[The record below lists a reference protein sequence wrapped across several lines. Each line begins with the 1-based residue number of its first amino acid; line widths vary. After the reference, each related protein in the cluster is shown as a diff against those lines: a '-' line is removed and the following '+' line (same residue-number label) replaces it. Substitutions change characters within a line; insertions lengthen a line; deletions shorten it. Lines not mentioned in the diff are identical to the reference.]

1 MTTAQKTPVR
11 RLGRLGAVAVA
22 LVVAVGSA
30 ACTLPFQ
37 SPATLTA
44 TARFSDVG
52 DLASGAPVEL
62 ADIPVGHITAIT
74 LHGQRAQVSMV
85 INRSAAIPSAVSAQ
99 LRRTTLLGEQY
110 IDLVPARSGAG
121 QPLLQSGAVITRTS
135 VVPGIEQLV
144 SAGASV
150 FGAVNSTD
158 LADLVATGAQGF
170 GGQGQNLR
178 QLLDSFATV
187 AHGYAGQTATIQSLV
202 TTANQ
207 LTASLAPNAGQ
218 DAQAVTTLSQTTGML
233 ATQSGRLVNLL
244 QSLND
249 LSVQGRSLIE
259 TYLPQI
265 NQDLTGLA
273 ATTGA
278 LQASESDL
286 GKFLDGLPGHNAAT
300 KAATVNSELQVLD
313 DIIVC
318 GIPGGGANASIAS
331 QSCGTAG

>member
-1 MTTAQKTPVR
+1 MTTVRKTSGR
-11 RLGRLGAVAVA
+11 RLAAVMVA
-22 LVVAVGSA
+22 LLTAVGA
-30 ACTLPFQ
+30 TACTLPFG
-37 SPATLTA
+37 SPATLSA
-44 TARFSDVG
+44 SARFGDVG
-52 DLASGAPVEL
+52 DLSNGAPVEL
-62 ADIPVGHITAIT
+62 ADIPVGHITSIT
-74 LHGQRAQVSMV
+74 LHGHQAQVGMV
-85 INRSAAIPSAVSAQ
+85 INRSAAIPAAVSAE

-110 IDLVPARSGAG
+110 IDLVPARTGAD
-121 QPLLQSGAVITRTS
+121 QPLLQSGALITKTS

-150 FGAVNSTD
+150 FGAISSTD
-158 LADLVATGAQGF
+158 LADLIATGAQGF
-170 GGQGQNLR
+170 GGQSQNLR

-187 AHGYAGQTATIQSLV
+187 VHGYAGQTATIQSLV
-202 TTANQ
+202 NTANQ
-207 LTASLAPNAGQ
+207 LTASLAPNASQ

-249 LSVQGRSLIE
+249 LAVQGRALIE

-265 NQDLTGLA
+265 NEDLSGLA
-273 ATTGA
+273 STTGA

-300 KAATVNSELQVLD
+300 KGATVDSELQVLD

-318 GIPGGGANASIAS
+318 GIPGGGANAAIAT
-331 QSCGTAG
+331 QSCGAGG